1 VLSPGS
7 HRPTAPRRR
16 GPDRPVKRTGA
27 LIAVLAAAVLWSAP
41 GHAAADDTP
50 PTTDVHRASSS
61 SRTAELS
68 LATLLA
74 RARGGQVVNARIDD
88 LQRTVSGELAGGGS
102 YRTEYPVDFAD
113 ELTSQLLAAGADV
126 SMGEAPTGD
135 TASPAGPLVFL
146 LVVATVLVAV
156 LVLRAWR
163 HRSGDRSAAGPGR
176 AGPERSPAA
185 GQRPDALG
193 KRSQAAEGV
202 TPPATRFADVA
213 GAEEPVAELRELVDF
228 LRKPERFVTVGA
240 RLPSG
245 YLLVGPPGTGK
256 TLLARAVA
264 GEAGVP
270 FFAAGGAQF
279 VEKYVGVGAARVRAL
294 FQQARKAGKAIVF
307 VDEIDAIGKTRAS
320 ESGPGV
326 NEEREHALNQLLI
339 ELDGFQQSDVVVL
352 AATNRPDTLDAAL
365 LRPGRFDRQITVPAP
380 DRRGRA
386 KILRLHMADRA
397 LGPEVDLE
405 LLAQRT
411 PGFTGADLAN
421 LANQAALVAVR
432 YGAAAIGP
440 DHVDEALAT
449 VVLGPAR
456 RSLEV
461 AERDRRI
468 TAWHE
473 AGHALAGLLLPDA
486 TDPVQVTIVPR
497 GAAGGA
503 TWFPDRDELF
513 ITAGQARA
521 QLVVAL
527 GGRAAEEQYLGADFT
542 QGAAHDLKTATQ
554 LAQRMVTEF
563 GMSVLGARHVTPAEY
578 QIGPLA
584 ESVHG
589 ATRELLDAAMAD
601 ARALLAKH
609 QGTLQRLVEMLLD
622 QETVDLAAL
631 RGLVG
636 STADSASGG
645 EAVK

>member
-1 VLSPGS
+1 M
-7 HRPTAPRRR
+7 
-16 GPDRPVKRTGA
+16 KRTGV
-27 LIAVLAAAVLWSAP
+27 LIAVLATVALVPAP
-41 GHAAADDTP
+41 GEAAPDQP
-50 PTTDVHRASSS
+50 PTAEVRRASSS
-61 SRTAELS
+61 GPAERPSPSGPAELS

-74 RARGGQVVNARIDD
+74 RARGGQVVSARIDD
-88 LQRTVSGELAGGGS
+88 MPRTVSGELAGGGR

-113 ELTSQLLAAGADV
+113 ELTTQLLAAGVDV
-126 SMGEAPTGD
+126 GMGEALPRD
-135 TASPAGPLVFL
+135 TRSPAGR
-146 LVVATVLVAV
+146 LVVPLAIALVIIVLVVVA
-156 LVLRAWR
+156 RR
-163 HRSGDRSAAGPGR
+163 RRGGGPSAAGPAR
-176 AGPERSPAA
+176 AGQERSPAA
-185 GQRPDALG
+185 E
-193 KRSQAAEGV
+193 RSPATEQA

-228 LRKPERFVTVGA
+228 LREPERFAAVGA
-240 RLPSG
+240 RLPRG

-270 FFAAGGAQF
+270 FFAASGAQF
-279 VEKYVGVGAARVRAL
+279 VETYVGVGAARVRAL
-294 FQQARKAGKAIVF
+294 FKRARTAGKAIVF
-307 VDEIDAIGKTRAS
+307 VDEIDAIGKARAP
-320 ESGPGV
+320 ESGPGT
-326 NEEREHALNQLLI
+326 NDEREHTLNQLLI
-339 ELDGFQQSDVVVL
+339 ELDGFQQSDLVVI

-386 KILRLHMADRA
+386 RILRLHLADRA
-397 LGPEVDLE
+397 LAPEVDLE

-432 YGAAAIGP
+432 AGAAAIGP
-440 DHVDEALAT
+440 VHVDEALAT

-461 AERDRRI
+461 AERDRQI

-473 AGHALAGLLLPDA
+473 AGHALAGLLLADA
-486 TDPVQVTIVPR
+486 IDPVQVTIVPR

-513 ITAGQARA
+513 VTAGQARA

-527 GGRAAEEQYLGADFT
+527 AGRAAEELHLGDDFT
-542 QGAAHDLKTATQ
+542 QGAANDLKAATQ

-563 GMSVLGARHVTPAEY
+563 GMSVLGPRHVTPAEY

-584 ESVHG
+584 ESVHD
-589 ATRELLDAAMAD
+589 ATRELLEAAMTG
-601 ARALLAKH
+601 ARALLAEH
-609 QGTLQRLVEMLLD
+609 RGALQRLVEALLD
-622 QETVDLAAL
+622 QETVDLATLRAL
-631 RGLVG
+631 LAGGAAPGLPATG
-636 STADSASGG
+636 
-645 EAVK
+645 

>member
-1 VLSPGS
+1 M
-7 HRPTAPRRR
+7 
-16 GPDRPVKRTGA
+16 KRSGV
-27 LIAVLAAAVLWSAP
+27 LIAVLAAVALVPAP
-41 GHAAADDTP
+41 GEAAPDQP
-50 PTTDVHRASSS
+50 PTAEVRRASSPGPAELS
-61 SRTAELS
+61 SSSGPAKLS

-74 RARGGQVVNARIDD
+74 RARGGQVVSARIDD
-88 LQRTVSGELAGGGS
+88 IPRTVSGELAGGGR
-102 YRTEYPVDFAD
+102 YRTQYPVDFAD
-113 ELTSQLLAAGADV
+113 ELTSQLLAAGVDV
-126 SMGEAPTGD
+126 GMGEAPPDDTG
-135 TASPAGPLVFL
+135 SPAGL
-146 LVVATVLVAV
+146 LVILGVIALVTIV
-156 LVLRAWR
+156 LVLRALGR
-163 HRSGDRSAAGPGR
+163 RGRGGGPSAAGPAR
-176 AGPERSPAA
+176 AGQERSPAA
-185 GQRPDALG
+185 E
-193 KRSQAAEGV
+193 RSQATEEA

-228 LRKPERFVTVGA
+228 LREPERFAAVGA
-240 RLPSG
+240 RLPRG
-245 YLLVGPPGTGK
+245 YLLVGLPGTGK

-270 FFAAGGAQF
+270 FFAASGAQF
-279 VEKYVGVGAARVRAL
+279 IETYVGVGAARVRAL
-294 FQQARKAGKAIVF
+294 FQRARKAGKAIVF
-307 VDEIDAIGKTRAS
+307 VDEIDAIGKARAP
-320 ESGPGV
+320 EPGPGT
-326 NEEREHALNQLLI
+326 NDEREHTLNQLLI
-339 ELDGFQQSDVVVL
+339 ELDGFQHSDLVVI

-386 KILRLHMADRA
+386 RILRLHLADRA
-397 LGPEVDLE
+397 LAPEVDPD

-432 YGAAAIGP
+432 AGAAMIGP
-440 DHVDEALAT
+440 PHLDEALAT

-461 AERDRRI
+461 AERDRQI

-473 AGHALAGLLLPDA
+473 AGHALAGLLLADA

-513 ITAGQARA
+513 VTAGQARA

-527 GGRAAEEQYLGADFT
+527 AGRAAEELHLGDDFT
-542 QGAAHDLKTATQ
+542 QGAANDLKAATQ

-563 GMSVLGARHVTPAEY
+563 GMSVLGPRHVTPAEY

-589 ATRELLDAAMAD
+589 ATRELLEAAMTG

-609 QGTLQRLVEMLLD
+609 RGVLQRLVEVLLD
-622 QETVDLAAL
+622 QETVDLASLRAL
-631 RGLVG
+631 V
-636 STADSASGG
+636 ASGAAPSLPATG
-645 EAVK
+645 

>member
-1 VLSPGS
+1 M
-7 HRPTAPRRR
+7 
-16 GPDRPVKRTGA
+16 KRTGA
-27 LIAVLAAAVLWSAP
+27 LIVVLAAAVLWPAP
-41 GHAAADDTP
+41 GRAAADEL
-50 PTTDVHRASSS
+50 PTAHVRRASSS
-61 SRTAELS
+61 SGAAELS
-68 LATLLA
+68 LTTLLA
-74 RARGGQVVNARIDD
+74 RARGGQVVSARINE
-88 LQRTVSGELAGGGS
+88 LGRTVSGELAGGGR

-113 ELTSQLLAAGADV
+113 ELTSQLLAAGVDV
-126 SMGEAPTGD
+126 AMGEAPSGD
-135 TASPAGPLVFL
+135 TGSHAGPLAVP
-146 LVVATVLVAV
+146 LVIALVLIAV
-156 LVLRAWR
+156 LVLRARR
-163 HRSGDRSAAGPGR
+163 HRGGGRSAAGPAR
-176 AGPERSPAA
+176 AGQERLRATAA
-185 GQRPDALG
+185 RPHATDEA
-193 KRSQAAEGV
+193 
-202 TPPATRFADVA
+202 TPPATRFSDVA

-228 LRKPERFVTVGA
+228 LREPERFVTVGA

-270 FFAAGGAQF
+270 FFAASGAQF
-279 VEKYVGVGAARVRAL
+279 VEAYVGVGAARVRAL
-294 FQQARKAGKAIVF
+294 FERARKAGKAIVF
-307 VDEIDAIGKTRAS
+307 VDEIDAVGKARAS
-320 ESGPGV
+320 EPGPGS
-326 NEEREHALNQLLI
+326 NEEREHTLNQLLI
-339 ELDGFQQSDVVVL
+339 ELDGFHRSDVVVI

-386 KILRLHMADRA
+386 RILRLHLTDRA
-397 LGPEVDLE
+397 LAPEVDLE
-405 LLAQRT
+405 LLARRT

-432 YGAAAIGP
+432 ARAATIGP
-440 DHVDEALAT
+440 PHLDEALAT

-473 AGHALAGLLLPDA
+473 AGHALAGLLLADA

-513 ITAGQARA
+513 VTAGQARA

-527 GGRAAEEQYLGADFT
+527 AGRAAEERHLGDDFT
-542 QGAAHDLKTATQ
+542 QGAAHDLKAATQ

-563 GMSVLGARHVTPAEY
+563 GMSVLGPRHVTPAEY

-589 ATRELLDAAMAD
+589 ATQQLLDAAMTS
-601 ARALLAKH
+601 ARALLGDH
-609 QGTLQRLVEMLLD
+609 QDALQRLVQVLLD
-622 QETVDLAAL
+622 QETVDLATLRAL
-631 RGLVG
+631 VAGG
-636 STADSASGG
+636 TADSASGS
-645 EAVK
+645 EAVR